1 MFENKHFFFISSS
14 KIHVNIVFNFLF
26 FFFAGH
32 QLETFDAHSLQR
44 QWPQLRKEFIEVR
57 LREGPHQAEE
67 GPHARQ
73 IHLWRAL
80 QNRQEQVVLRETQV
94 LNKLSN
100 GWLLSFKSIN
110 YIKKL
115 VHSFFELI
123 LQIDSN
129 TGFKFGIRCE
139 RIKKSYE
146 NYIFFFVNNGATR
159 GGICADSTCSCLFR
173 YDWYFCLVYSH
184 FYTKKMKTNYTQ
196 VKRLH
201 WYFTLIL
208 FKFLHKKF
216 PNNVNLMNNDSS
228 HTTILLCV
236 NMYMS

>member
-1 MFENKHFFFISSS
+1 MKILCKNSCVFENKHFYL
-14 KIHVNIVFNFLF
+14 FL
-26 FFFAGH
+26 FFAGH

-73 IHLWRAL
+73 IHLRRAL

-146 NYIFFFVNNGATR
+146 NYIFFF
-159 GGICADSTCSCLFR
+159 L
-173 YDWYFCLVYSH
+173 
-184 FYTKKMKTNYTQ
+184 
-196 VKRLH
+196 
-201 WYFTLIL
+201 
-208 FKFLHKKF
+208 
-216 PNNVNLMNNDSS
+216 
-228 HTTILLCV
+228 
-236 NMYMS
+236 